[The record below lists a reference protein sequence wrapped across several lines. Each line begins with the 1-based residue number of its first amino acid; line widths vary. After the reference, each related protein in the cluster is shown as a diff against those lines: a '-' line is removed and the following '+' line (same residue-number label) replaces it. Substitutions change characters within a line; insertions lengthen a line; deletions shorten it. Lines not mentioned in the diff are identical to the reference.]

1 MGHQLITGIS
11 FGLTTSVITSL
22 GMIVGVHSA
31 TGSKLAVVSGI
42 VIMAIADGLSDAISL
57 HTAEEADVEEGRG
70 KHTPKEIWLTTLFT
84 FISVS
89 GSTLTFAVPLLL
101 FALETA
107 IYLAIAWGMLVL
119 ILLNLYIAKIRNES
133 ALKLT
138 FEHIL
143 LAILVIIVSRFTGD
157 LVAIGFKFDEKD
169 VEAQVPAW
177 DGFLGIPVFAR
188 LSRTLLFV
196 YISSVS
202 RLSVASASCQVLLS

>member
-31 TGSKLAVVSGI
+31 TASKLAVVSGI
-42 VIMAIADGLSDAISL
+42 VIMAIADGLSDAIGL
-57 HTAEEADVEEGRG
+57 HTAEEADVEEGKG
-70 KHTPKEIWLTTLFT
+70 KHAPKEIWLTTLFT

-107 IYLAIAWGMLVL
+107 VYLAIAWGMLLL

-133 ALKLT
+133 ILKLT
-138 FEHIL
+138 IEHTL
-143 LAILVIIVSRFTGD
+143 LAILVIIVSRFAGD
-157 LVAIGFKFDEKD
+157 LVAMGLK
-169 VEAQVPAW
+169 
-177 DGFLGIPVFAR
+177 
-188 LSRTLLFV
+188 
-196 YISSVS
+196 
-202 RLSVASASCQVLLS
+202 